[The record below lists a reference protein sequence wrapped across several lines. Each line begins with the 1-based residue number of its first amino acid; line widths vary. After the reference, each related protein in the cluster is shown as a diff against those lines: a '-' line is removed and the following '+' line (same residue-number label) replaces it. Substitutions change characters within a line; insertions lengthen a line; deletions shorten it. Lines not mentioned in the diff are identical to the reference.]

1 MVLFLIL
8 GCGVWFSTLFLPLPL
23 ALSLCDCAMGV
34 CDSETFGGG
43 IRVEESSL
51 RVWVR

>member
-8 GCGVWFSTLFLPLPL
+8 GCGVWFSTLFLSFPL
-23 ALSLCDCAMGV
+23 ALSLCNYAVGM

-51 RVWVR
+51 LVWVR